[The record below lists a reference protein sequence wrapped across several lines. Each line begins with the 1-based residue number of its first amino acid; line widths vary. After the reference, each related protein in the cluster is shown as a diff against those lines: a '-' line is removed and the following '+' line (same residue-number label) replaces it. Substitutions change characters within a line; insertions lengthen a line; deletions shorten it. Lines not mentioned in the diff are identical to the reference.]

1 MLLTLLLPALVPHN
15 TCVRHVV
22 ACAKLARVRNA
33 RFVVLAALQAAALS
47 EAAGPGPG
55 SAAIAAAT
63 AAARGPG
70 RMLLPQLGW
79 GLVSPAEGLLQPG
92 WVWLLAPGGCCCDA
106 LTDIFD
112 ACSKASPCTAQ
123 CWPSKLSP

>member
-1 MLLTLLLPALVPHN
+1 M
-15 TCVRHVV
+15 
-22 ACAKLARVRNA
+22 
-33 RFVVLAALQAAALS
+33 LQAAALS

-55 SAAIAAAT
+55 SAAIAAAA

-92 WVWLLAPGGCCCDA
+92 WVWLLAAGGLLSTPQPRQA
-106 LTDIFD
+106 G
-112 ACSKASPCTAQ
+112 PC
-123 CWPSKLSP
+123 PVSRS